1 MMQIRKL
8 TLACLLMFGG
18 CVTVHQQPGMT
29 PRLQLSVPAA
39 AAADS
44 VRVDYHCPQGH
55 DCVTWTNIPVLP
67 ERCYLDL
74 PEKRER
80 DGNTYT
86 IEFMSSTNVSY
97 APGMPEYDD
106 MVTYC
111 LTNRWPAKRN
121 HIDLSI
127 DNGTNYIRRI
137 GYGIPVSASRY
148 GGEMKWSPP
157 KDFSLLT
164 EQAKLRITNLNGSPF
179 DNGPT
184 NFACNVPPGKYV
196 ESFGFALCGA
206 VIDAP
211 AWNAITYYTGPLTMT
226 FRQAGGGAVWNV
238 GWIAPDDLHFH
249 TMGTL
254 SNVVA
259 GLNTVTISNSIPRA
273 PEVELVIWSASDRV
287 IKGYSKP
294 FAVE

>member
-1 MMQIRKL
+1 MRRELI
-8 TLACLLMFGG
+8 LACLLIMGG
-18 CVTVHQQPGMT
+18 CVTVHQKPGMA
-29 PRLQLSVPAA
+29 PRMTLSVPTAD
-39 AAADS
+39 AADN

-55 DCVTWTNIPVLP
+55 NCVTWTNIPVFP

-86 IEFMSSTNVSY
+86 IEFFSSTN
-97 APGMPEYDD
+97 APLQNTGNQEWDD
-106 MVTYC
+106 ISTYIR
-111 LTNRWPAKRN
+111 TNRWPAKRN

-148 GGEMKWSPP
+148 GGEFKWSPP

-164 EQAKLRITNLNGSPF
+164 EQAKLRITNLDGSCF

-211 AWNAITYYTGPLTMT
+211 TWGQITYYTGPLTMT

-238 GWIAPDDLHFH
+238 GWITEADQNFH
-249 TMGTL
+249 PMGTI

-259 GLNTVTISNSIPRA
+259 GVNTVTISNSIPRA
-273 PEVELVIWSASDRV
+273 AEVELVIWSASDRV
-287 IKGYSKP
+287 VRGHSKP
-294 FAVE
+294 FEVD